1 MTQPHRFSTILWTI
15 TVLLFGGCAS
25 FTPDQHIGDGVWMR
39 GDDTTYEAPE
49 PLQVVDASIISH
61 RTETRNRTET
71 QETENAD
78 GDKVIREKDIIELNM
93 GVDIEIEL
101 EDGSVYNVY
110 LTGTGRV
117 NQQVSSQASFTA
129 SNGYIYSVNGTL
141 YTSLDR
147 PRVLLTIT
155 SKGPVR
161 YQNTL
166 LAN

>member
-1 MTQPHRFSTILWTI
+1 MTKPVCFYFTLW
-15 TVLLFGGCAS
+15 LFAFLFIGGCAS

-39 GDDTTYEAPE
+39 GDGTTYEAPE
-49 PLQVVDASIISH
+49 PLQVVDARIVSH
-61 RTETRNRTET
+61 RSETRSRTET

-78 GDKVIREKDIIELNM
+78 GDKVIREKDIIELDVGM
-93 GVDIEIEL
+93 DIEIEL

-117 NQQVSSQASFTA
+117 NQQVGSQASFTA
-129 SNGYIYSVNGTL
+129 SNGYIYSVNGRL

-147 PRVLLTIT
+147 PRVLLNIT

-166 LAN
+166 VAN